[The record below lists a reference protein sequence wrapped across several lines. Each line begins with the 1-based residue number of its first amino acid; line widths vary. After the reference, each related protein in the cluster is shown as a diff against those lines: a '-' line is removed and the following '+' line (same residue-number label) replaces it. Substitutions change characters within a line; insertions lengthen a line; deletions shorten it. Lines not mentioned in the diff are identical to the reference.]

1 MVAVIVVVVVTVTI
15 IKMITIQLSMRSM
28 IAATFDDAAA
38 RSMPVQT

>member
-15 IKMITIQLSMRSM
+15 IMITIQLSMRSM